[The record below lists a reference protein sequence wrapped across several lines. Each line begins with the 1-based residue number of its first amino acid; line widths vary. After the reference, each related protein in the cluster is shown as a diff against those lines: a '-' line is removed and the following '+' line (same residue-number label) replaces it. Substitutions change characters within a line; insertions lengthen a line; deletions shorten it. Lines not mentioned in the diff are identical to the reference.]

1 MGIFDIFKKTS
12 NKSPKEE
19 TSAYEP
25 KNEPVEEIN
34 PYAIPKPQ
42 NVVRYESVR
51 AKVTIDDMEALER
64 MYEDLPLTPDADY
77 EDSKRDLIDRH
88 EGERVWE
95 YLPYDFEEFRLDD
108 DGGLWLE
115 GVRIGAVSKNWVK
128 AIRHSKETH
137 KTTVELTGGKYKQVT
152 EDDVFK
158 DETDLHLNV
167 LYYRKKK

>member
-12 NKSPKEE
+12 NKPTKEE
-19 TSAYEP
+19 SFAYEP
-25 KNEPVEEIN
+25 KNEPVEEI
-34 PYAIPKPQ
+34 KP
-42 NVVRYESVR
+42 VVRYESVR
-51 AKVTIDDMEALER
+51 ARVTIEDMEALER

-77 EDSKRDLIDRH
+77 EDSKRDLIENH

-95 YLPYDFEEFRLDD
+95 YLPYDFEEFQIED
-108 DGGLWLE
+108 DGGLLLN
-115 GVRIGAVSKNWVK
+115 GVRVGSVSKNWVK
-128 AIRHSKETH
+128 AIRHSMETH

>member
-1 MGIFDIFKKTS
+1 MGIFNIFKKS
-12 NKSPKEE
+12 NKKPTETQ

-25 KNEPVEEIN
+25 KNEPVEEIT
-34 PYAIPKPQ
+34 IPKPA
-42 NVVRYESVR
+42 NVVRYESAR
-51 AKVTIDDMEALER
+51 ARVTIEDMDALER
-64 MYEDLPLTPDADY
+64 LYADLPLTPDADY
-77 EDSKRDLIDRH
+77 DDNKRDLIDRH

-152 EDDVFK
+152 DEDVFI